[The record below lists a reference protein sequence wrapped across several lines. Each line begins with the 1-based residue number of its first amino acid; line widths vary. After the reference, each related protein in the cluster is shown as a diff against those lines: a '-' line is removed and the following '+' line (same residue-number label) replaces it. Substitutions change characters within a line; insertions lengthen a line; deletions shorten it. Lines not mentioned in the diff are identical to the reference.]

1 MAPQA
6 EVRMLAKELKD
17 SVAVV
22 TGASSGIGRAAALE
36 LAQRGC
42 TLVLAARREA
52 ALQELAEECER
63 LGARALAVPVDVSDE
78 QAVRQLARRTIE
90 TFGRIDIWVNNAAVT
105 VFGRFE
111 ETPTDALRRVIDV
124 NLLGYIYGARA
135 VIPYLRE
142 QNSGVLINV
151 ASQVAVMGEPLASY
165 YVVTKFA
172 IRGLGECLRQE
183 LRDTRI
189 DVCTLLPAAIDTPL
203 YQQGANY
210 TGRVAKPMSP
220 IYDAQMV
227 GRHIVRL
234 AEHPRREMHSGTSGR
249 VASIAHT
256 LAPGTVEKI
265 AARKVE
271 KEHFYQDKAAPP
283 SEGNLFTPMPQCAS
297 ISGGWQARESASK
310 APLVVAAVAIGSL
323 LGVAAWWAGTG
334 RRRKSW
340 RRAVADLLA
349 A

>member
-1 MAPQA
+1 MG
-6 EVRMLAKELKD
+6 
-17 SVAVV
+17 S
-22 TGASSGIGRAAALE
+22 
-36 LAQRGC
+36 
-42 TLVLAARREA
+42 
-52 ALQELAEECER
+52 
-63 LGARALAVPVDVSDE
+63 
-78 QAVRQLARRTIE
+78 
-90 TFGRIDIWVNNAAVT
+90 
-105 VFGRFE
+105 
-111 ETPTDALRRVIDV
+111 TPL
-124 NLLGYIYGARA
+124 
-135 VIPYLRE
+135 
-142 QNSGVLINV
+142 

-271 KEHFYQDKAAPP
+271 KEHFYQDKVAPP
-283 SEGNLFTPMPQCAS
+283 SEGNLFRPMPQYAS

-310 APLVVAAVAIGSL
+310 APLVVLAVGVGSL
-323 LGVAAWWAGTG
+323 LGAFAWWARAG

-340 RRAVADLLA
+340 RRAVANLLA